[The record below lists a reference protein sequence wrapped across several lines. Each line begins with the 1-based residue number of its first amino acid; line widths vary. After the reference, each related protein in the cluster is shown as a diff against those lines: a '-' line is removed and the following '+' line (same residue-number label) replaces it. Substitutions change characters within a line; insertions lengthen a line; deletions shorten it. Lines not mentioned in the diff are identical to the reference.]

1 MRNKMNNYS
10 IIRILREA
18 AVLFRHE
25 FDPSALRFVEINNR
39 EYDKDEFA
47 EFKSDLIESGGK
59 IRILFLE
66 QNVAPTALEMFIRDN
81 QSPVLVFSDINDQLT
96 PILVRLDNK
105 TIVATPLDDSRDDLV
120 TKEGFDPDSLFKNA
134 EGDVVSFVLHP
145 YQSLVSEYSYEGDA
159 APQSMHPVNRFFR
172 LLSTER
178 KDIFYIL
185 FYSVLIGLTGLVLP
199 IGIQNTVQLISGG
212 VFFSSIYILIGA
224 VILGVLF
231 TGILQVMQ
239 ITLVE
244 YLQRRVFTK
253 AALEFAFRIPRIR
266 IESILNNYA
275 PELVNRFFD
284 VITLQKGLPK
294 LLIDLISSA
303 IQIIFGLILLSL
315 YHPSFIFFSIALVL
329 ILFIIFWFTGP
340 SGLRSSINESKYKYK
355 VAQWLEELARALNS
369 FKLAGNTDLP
379 IRKTDDTVNNYLK
392 YRKAHFKVLI
402 TQFSFIVVFKTAVT
416 AALLI
421 IGTIL
426 VVNREITLGQFVAA
440 EVIIILLLNA
450 VEKVITYMDVVYDL
464 LTAVDKI
471 AQVTDLPLER
481 AGGLDFPKKAGKGY
495 SIEIKNLHYKYP
507 GTTTEVLKGINLSI
521 RAGEKVCIA
530 GPGNSGKTT
539 LTNLIAGFHTGY
551 EGIVTINSY
560 SLRDLDI
567 RHMRD
572 SIAKNISPEDIF
584 DGTVLENITLGSAT
598 RTVENAI
605 SAIRKVRLEDEIN
618 RLPNGLNTHIVSGGK
633 GFSSSFIHKLILARC
648 LAKTPALII
657 LNDFLSG
664 LKRQE
669 KLELLHPVIQEDS
682 HWTLVAVSNDPLVMA
697 SCDRVILI
705 EDGRIADEGHINDL
719 LKKGTIN
726 NYID

>member
-1 MRNKMNNYS
+1 MNNHS
-10 IIRILREA
+10 IIRILREGA
-18 AVLFRHE
+18 IVFRHE

-39 EYDKDEFA
+39 NYGKAEFA
-47 EFKSDLIESGGK
+47 QFKNDLMESGGK
-59 IRILFLE
+59 IKILFLE
-66 QNVAPTALEMFIRDN
+66 QTVPTSALKMFIRETGTPILLFADN
-81 QSPVLVFSDINDQLT
+81 GDSLKPVLVNQDKKSINFLPIDDEGTEPGSTGDIDT
-96 PILVRLDNK
+96 
-105 TIVATPLDDSRDDLV
+105 
-120 TKEGFDPDSLFKNA
+120 DSLYKNA
-134 EGDVVSFVLHP
+134 NGDVITLVLHP
-145 YQSLVSEYSYEGDA
+145 YKSLVSEYSYEGDTA
-159 APQSMHPVNRFFR
+159 SQPLHPIRRFFR

-178 KDIFYIL
+178 KDIFYVL
-185 FYSVLIGLTGLVLP
+185 FYSVLIGITSLILP
-199 IGIQNTVQLISGG
+199 VGIQNTVQLISGG

-231 TGILQVMQ
+231 TGLLQIMQ

-266 IESILNNYA
+266 MESILSNYA

-284 VITLQKGLPK
+284 IITIQKGLPK

-303 IQIIFGLILLSL
+303 IQILFGLILISL
-315 YHPSFIFFSIALVL
+315 YHPFFIFFSLALVL

-340 SGLRSSINESKYKYK
+340 SGLRSSIDESKYKYK
-355 VAQWLEELARALNS
+355 VVQWLEELARAMNS

-379 IRKTDDTVNNYLK
+379 VRKTDNTVSNYLK

-421 IGTIL
+421 LGTIL
-426 VVNREITLGQFVAA
+426 VINREITLGQFVAA

-450 VEKVITYMDVVYDL
+450 VEKLITYMDVIYDL
-464 LTAVDKI
+464 LTAVDKV
-471 AQVTDLPLER
+471 AQITDLPLER
-481 AGGLDFPKKAGKGY
+481 AGGLDFPRFTTQGY
-495 SIEIKNLHYKYP
+495 SIEIKDLRYRYP
-507 GTTTEVLKGINLSI
+507 VSGTEALKGINLSI

-539 LTNLIAGFHTGY
+539 LTNLIAGFHSGY
-551 EGIVTINSY
+551 QGIVTINSY
-560 SLRDLDI
+560 ALRDLDI

-584 DGTVLENITLGSAT
+584 DGTILENITLGSAT
-598 RTVENAI
+598 RTVED
-605 SAIRKVRLEDEIN
+605 AIRAIRSVKLEDEIN
-618 RLPNGLNTHIVSGGK
+618 RLPDGLNTHIVSGGK

-669 KLELLHPVIQEDS
+669 KLELLHPVIQENS
-682 HWTLVAVSNDPLVMA
+682 RWTLVAVSNDPLVMA
-697 SCDRVILI
+697 SCDRVILM
-705 EDGRIADEGHINDL
+705 EDGKIADEGHINDL
-719 LKKGTIN
+719 LKRGTIN

>member
-1 MRNKMNNYS
+1 M
-10 IIRILREA
+10 
-18 AVLFRHE
+18 
-25 FDPSALRFVEINNR
+25 
-39 EYDKDEFA
+39 
-47 EFKSDLIESGGK
+47 
-59 IRILFLE
+59 RILFLE
-66 QNVAPTALEMFIRDN
+66 QNVPPSTVVKFIATT
-81 QSPVLVFSDINDQLT
+81 QSPVLVFTDAGDTLI
-96 PILVRLDNK
+96 PILAYQRSKSVEFL
-105 TIVATPLDDSRDDLV
+105 PLDDEDIVNRSTR
-120 TKEGFDPDSLFKNA
+120 TFDADSLLKTS
-134 EGDVVSFVLHP
+134 EGDVISFVLYP
-145 YQSLVSEYSYEGDA
+145 YKSLVSEYSYEGDPEA
-159 APQSMHPVNRFFR
+159 QPMHPVKRFFR

-185 FYSVLIGLTGLVLP
+185 FYSVLIGLTGLILP

-212 VFFSSIYILIGA
+212 VFFSSIYLLIGA
-224 VILGVLF
+224 VIFGVLF
-231 TGILQVMQ
+231 NGVLQIMQ

-244 YLQRRVFTK
+244 YLQRRVFAR

-266 IESILNNYA
+266 MESILNNYA

-303 IQIIFGLILLSL
+303 VQILFGLALLSL
-315 YHPSFIFFSIALVL
+315 YHPLFIFFSLALILV
-329 ILFIIFWFTGP
+329 LFIIFWLTGP

-355 VAQWLEELARALNS
+355 VVQWLEELARAMNS

-379 IRKTDDTVNNYLK
+379 VKKTDDTVNNYLK
-392 YRKAHFKVLI
+392 YRRAHFTVLI

-416 AALLI
+416 ATLLI
-421 IGTIL
+421 LGTIL

-450 VEKVITYMDVVYDL
+450 VEKIITYMDVVYDL
-464 LTAVDKI
+464 LTAVDKVSQI
-471 AQVTDLPLER
+471 TDLPLER
-481 AGGLDFPKKAGKGY
+481 AGGLDLPRMSRKGY
-495 SIEIKNLHYKYP
+495 AIDIRDLRYRYP
-507 GTTTEVLKGINLSI
+507 GPNPEMLKGINLTI
-521 RAGEKVCIA
+521 QAGEKVCIS
-530 GPGNSGKTT
+530 GPGNAGKTT
-539 LTNLIAGFHTGY
+539 LTNLIAGFHSNY

-584 DGTVLENITLGSAT
+584 DGTILENITVGSAT
-598 RTVENAI
+598 RTVDD
-605 SAIRKVRLEDEIN
+605 AIRAIRNVRLEDEIN
-618 RLPNGLNTHIVSGGK
+618 RLPQGLNTHIVSGGK

-669 KLELLHPVIQEDS
+669 KLELLYPVIREES
-682 HWTLVAVSNDPLVMA
+682 SWTLIAVSNDPLVMA
-697 SCDRVILI
+697 SCDRVIVMQNGL
-705 EDGRIADEGHINDL
+705 IADEGHFNDL
-719 LKKGTIN
+719 LAKGAID